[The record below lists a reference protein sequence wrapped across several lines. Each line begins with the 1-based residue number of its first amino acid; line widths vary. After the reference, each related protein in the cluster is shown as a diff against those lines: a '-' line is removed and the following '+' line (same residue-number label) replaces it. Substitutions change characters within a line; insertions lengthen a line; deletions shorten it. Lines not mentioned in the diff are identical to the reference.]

1 MKNSA
6 IRWYE
11 KEINSLFEKYE
22 KKEISKR
29 EFITMKHNIFYKA
42 EKMEESQ
49 IILAWMDG
57 KENTSFGNNVFDDA
71 NAYFQNKYVE

>member
-6 IRWYE
+6 IKWYE

-22 KKEISKR
+22 EKEISKR

-42 EKMEESQ
+42 EQMEKFQ
-49 IILAWMDG
+49 ITLAWMDG
-57 KENTSFGNNVFDDA
+57 KESTCFGNNVFDDA
-71 NAYFQNKYVE
+71 NVYFQNKYRD

>member
-1 MKNSA
+1 MKKKLTLYLKNM
-6 IRWYE
+6 
-11 KEINSLFEKYE
+11 K

-42 EKMEESQ
+42 EKMEEFQ